1 MVSFEIPTISQFNF
15 LNIILIMKEKE
26 LAPNFKIPSSNNEE
40 FELKKN
46 KNNFLIIYF
55 YPRDNTPGC
64 TNEAKDFSK
73 LYKEFKKLNCEIFG
87 ISKDSIE
94 SHKKF
99 ISKFKIPFQLL
110 SDEKIVALKKYR
122 AWGEKSMYGKKFMG
136 IKRTTVLISPKGKII
151 KIWNNVKVKEHAK
164 EVLSCLKESI

>member
-1 MVSFEIPTISQFNF
+1 MI
-15 LNIILIMKEKE
+15 KENSK
-26 LAPNFKIPSSNNEE
+26 APNFKLPSSNNKN
-40 FELKKN
+40 FEIKKILS
-46 KNNFLIIYF
+46 KYMVIYF

-73 LYKEFKKLNCEIFG
+73 LYKEFKKLNCEIVG

-110 SDEKIVALKKYR
+110 SDEKIVTLKKYG

-136 IKRTTVLISPKGKII
+136 IKRTTVLINLKGKII
-151 KIWNNVKVKEHAK
+151 KIWNNVKVKDHAK
-164 EVLSCLKESI
+164 EVLNRLKEAI

>member
-1 MVSFEIPTISQFNF
+1 
-15 LNIILIMKEKE
+15 MKEKE
-26 LAPNFKIPSSNNEE
+26 LAPNFKIPSSNNEK
-40 FELKKN
+40 FELKNN

-55 YPRDNTPGC
+55 YPKNNTPGC
-64 TNEAKDFSK
+64 INEAKDFSK

-99 ISKFKIPFQLL
+99 IIKFKIPFQLL
-110 SDEKIVALKKYR
+110 SDEKIVVLKKYR

>member
-1 MVSFEIPTISQFNF
+1 MI
-15 LNIILIMKEKE
+15 KENSK
-26 LAPNFKIPSSNNEE
+26 APNFKLPSSNNKN
-40 FELKKN
+40 FEIN
-46 KNNFLIIYF
+46 KSFDQYLVIYF

-64 TNEAKDFSK
+64 TSEAKDFTK

-87 ISKDSIE
+87 ISKDSVE

-110 SDEKIVALKKYR
+110 SDEKIIALKKYG

-136 IKRTTVLISPKGKII
+136 IKRTTVLINQKGKII
-151 KIWNNVKVKEHAK
+151 KIWNNVKVKDHAK
-164 EVLSCLKESI
+164 EVLSCLKEAI

>member
-1 MVSFEIPTISQFNF
+1 MI
-15 LNIILIMKEKE
+15 KENSK
-26 LAPNFKIPSSNNEE
+26 APNFKLPSSNNKN
-40 FELKKN
+40 FEIIKSLKQY
-46 KNNFLIIYF
+46 LVIYF

-64 TNEAKDFSK
+64 TIEAKDFSK

-94 SHKKF
+94 SHQKF

-110 SDEKIVALKKYR
+110 SDDKIIALKKYG

-136 IKRTTVLISPKGKII
+136 IKRTTVLINPKGKII
-151 KIWNNVKVKEHAK
+151 KIWNNVKVKDHAK
-164 EVLSCLKESI
+164 EVLSCLKEAI

>member
-1 MVSFEIPTISQFNF
+1 
-15 LNIILIMKEKE
+15 MKEKE
-26 LAPNFKIPSSNNEE
+26 LAPNFKISSSNNKE

-46 KNNFLIIYF
+46 KNKFLIIYF

-73 LYKEFKKLNCEIFG
+73 LYKEFKKLNCEIIG

-110 SDEKIVALKKYR
+110 SDEKIIVLKKYG

-136 IKRTTVLISPKGKII
+136 IKRTTVLINPKGKIT
-151 KIWNNVKVKEHAK
+151 KIWSNVKVKDHAK
-164 EVLSCLKESI
+164 EVLNCLKEAI

>member
-1 MVSFEIPTISQFNF
+1 
-15 LNIILIMKEKE
+15 MKEKE
-26 LAPNFKIPSSNNEE
+26 LAPNFKISSSNNKE

-46 KNNFLIIYF
+46 KNKFLIIYF

-73 LYKEFKKLNCEIFG
+73 LYKEFKKLNCEIVG

-94 SHKKF
+94 SHRKF
-99 ISKFKIPFQLL
+99 ISKFKIPFHLL
-110 SDEKIVALKKYR
+110 SDEKIIALKKYG

-136 IKRTTVLISPKGKII
+136 VKRTTILINPKGKII
-151 KIWNNVKVKEHAK
+151 KIWNNVKVKDHAK
-164 EVLSCLKESI
+164 EVLNCLKEAI

>member
-1 MVSFEIPTISQFNF
+1 
-15 LNIILIMKEKE
+15 MKEKE

-46 KNNFLIIYF
+46 KNKFLIIYF

-64 TNEAKDFSK
+64 TDEAKDFSK
-73 LYKEFKKLNCEIFG
+73 LYKEFKKLNCDIFG
-87 ISKDSIE
+87 ISKDNVD

-110 SDEKIVALKKYR
+110 SDEKIVALKKYG

-136 IKRTTVLISPKGKII
+136 IKRTTVLINPKGKII
-151 KIWNNVKVKEHAK
+151 KIWNNVKVKDHAK
-164 EVLSCLKESI
+164 EVLSCLKEAI

>member
-1 MVSFEIPTISQFNF
+1 
-15 LNIILIMKEKE
+15 MKEKE
-26 LAPNFKIPSSNNEE
+26 LAPNFKILSSNNKEL
-40 FELKKN
+40 ELKKN
-46 KNNFLIIYF
+46 KNKFLIIYF

-73 LYKEFKKLNCEIFG
+73 LYKKFKKLNCEIFG

>member
-1 MVSFEIPTISQFNF
+1 
-15 LNIILIMKEKE
+15 MKEKE
-26 LAPNFKIPSSNNEE
+26 LAPNFKIPSSNNKE

-46 KNNFLIIYF
+46 KNKFLVIYF

-73 LYKEFKKLNCEIFG
+73 LYKEFKKLNCDIFG
-87 ISKDSIE
+87 ISKDSVD

-110 SDEKIVALKKYR
+110 SDEKIIALKKYG

-151 KIWNNVKVKEHAK
+151 KIWNNVKVKDHAK
-164 EVLSCLKESI
+164 EVLSCLKEAI

>member
-1 MVSFEIPTISQFNF
+1 MI
-15 LNIILIMKEKE
+15 KENSK
-26 LAPNFKIPSSNNEE
+26 APNFKLPSSNNKN
-40 FELKKN
+40 FEIKKSLG
-46 KNNFLIIYF
+46 KYLVIYF

-73 LYKEFKKLNCEIFG
+73 LYKEFKKLNCEIVG

-110 SDEKIVALKKYR
+110 SDEKIIALKKYGT
-122 AWGEKSMYGKKFMG
+122 WGEKSMYGKKFMG
-136 IKRTTVLISPKGKII
+136 IKRTTVLINLKGKII
-151 KIWNNVKVKEHAK
+151 KIWNNVKVTDHAK
-164 EVLSCLKESI
+164 EVLNFLKEAI

>member
-1 MVSFEIPTISQFNF
+1 
-15 LNIILIMKEKE
+15 MKEKE
-26 LAPNFKIPSSNNEE
+26 LAPNFKIPSSNNKE

-46 KNNFLIIYF
+46 KNKFLVIYF

-73 LYKEFKKLNCEIFG
+73 LYKEFKKLNCDIFG
-87 ISKDSIE
+87 ISKDSVD

-110 SDEKIVALKKYR
+110 SDEKIVALKKYG

-151 KIWNNVKVKEHAK
+151 KIWNNVKVKDHAK
-164 EVLSCLKESI
+164 AVSYTHLTLPTTERV

>member
-1 MVSFEIPTISQFNF
+1 
-15 LNIILIMKEKE
+15 MKEKK
-26 LAPNFKIPSSNNEE
+26 LAPNFKIPSSINKE

-46 KNNFLIIYF
+46 KNKFLVIYF

-73 LYKEFKKLNCEIFG
+73 LYKEFKKLNCNIFG
-87 ISKDSIE
+87 ISKDSVD

-110 SDEKIVALKKYR
+110 SDEKIVALKKYG

-151 KIWNNVKVKEHAK
+151 KIWNNFKVKDHAK
-164 EVLSCLKESI
+164 EVLSCLKEAI

>member
-1 MVSFEIPTISQFNF
+1 MI
-15 LNIILIMKEKE
+15 KENSK
-26 LAPNFKIPSSNNEE
+26 ASNFKLPSSNNKT
-40 FELKKN
+40 FEINKSLKQY
-46 KNNFLIIYF
+46 LVIYF

-73 LYKEFKKLNCEIFG
+73 LYKEFKRLNCEIFG

-99 ISKFKIPFQLL
+99 ISKFNIPFQLL
-110 SDEKIVALKKYR
+110 SDEKIIALKKYG

-136 IKRTTVLISPKGKII
+136 IKRTTVLINLKGKII
-151 KIWNNVKVKEHAK
+151 KIWNNVKVKDHAK
-164 EVLSCLKESI
+164 EVLNCLKGAI

>member
-1 MVSFEIPTISQFNF
+1 
-15 LNIILIMKEKE
+15 MKEKE
-26 LAPNFKIPSSNNEE
+26 LAPNFKIPSSNNKE

-46 KNNFLIIYF
+46 KNKFLIIYC

-110 SDEKIVALKKYR
+110 SDEKIVVLKKYQ

-164 EVLSCLKESI
+164 EVLSCLKEAI

>member
-1 MVSFEIPTISQFNF
+1 MI
-15 LNIILIMKEKE
+15 KENSK
-26 LAPNFKIPSSNNEE
+26 APNFKLPSSNNKN
-40 FELKKN
+40 FEIN
-46 KNNFLIIYF
+46 KSLDQYLVIYF

-64 TNEAKDFSK
+64 TSEAKDFSK

-87 ISKDSIE
+87 ISKDSVE

-110 SDEKIVALKKYR
+110 SDEKITALKKYG

-136 IKRTTVLISPKGKII
+136 IKRTTVLINPKGKII
-151 KIWNNVKVKEHAK
+151 KIWNNVKVKDHAK
-164 EVLSCLKESI
+164 EVLSYLKEAI

>member
-1 MVSFEIPTISQFNF
+1 MI
-15 LNIILIMKEKE
+15 KENSK
-26 LAPNFKIPSSNNEE
+26 ASNFKLPSSNNKT
-40 FELKKN
+40 FEINKSLKQY
-46 KNNFLIIYF
+46 LVIYF

-73 LYKEFKKLNCEIFG
+73 LYKEFKRLNCEIFG
-87 ISKDSIE
+87 ISKDNIE

-110 SDEKIVALKKYR
+110 SDEKIIALKKYG

>member
-1 MVSFEIPTISQFNF
+1 MI
-15 LNIILIMKEKE
+15 KENSK
-26 LAPNFKIPSSNNEE
+26 APNFKLPSSNNKN
-40 FELKKN
+40 FEIN
-46 KNNFLIIYF
+46 KSLDQYLVIYF

-110 SDEKIVALKKYR
+110 SDEKNIALKKYG

-136 IKRTTVLISPKGKII
+136 IKRTTVLINPKGKVI
-151 KIWNNVKVKEHAK
+151 KIWSNVKVKDHAK
-164 EVLSCLKESI
+164 EVLNYLKEAI

>member
-1 MVSFEIPTISQFNF
+1 
-15 LNIILIMKEKE
+15 MKEKE

-46 KNNFLIIYF
+46 KNKFLIIYF

-64 TNEAKDFSK
+64 TDEAKDFSK
-73 LYKEFKKLNCEIFG
+73 LYKEFKKLNCEIIG

-110 SDEKIVALKKYR
+110 SDEKIIVLKKYG

-136 IKRTTVLISPKGKII
+136 IKRTTVLINPKGKIT
-151 KIWNNVKVKEHAK
+151 KIWSNVKVKDHAK
-164 EVLSCLKESI
+164 EVLNCLKETI

>member
-1 MVSFEIPTISQFNF
+1 
-15 LNIILIMKEKE
+15 MKEKE
-26 LAPNFKIPSSNNEE
+26 LAPNFKIPSSNNKE

-46 KNNFLIIYF
+46 KNKFLIIYF

-94 SHKKF
+94 SHQKF

-110 SDEKIVALKKYR
+110 SDDKIIALKKYG

-136 IKRTTVLISPKGKII
+136 IKRTTVLINPKGKII
-151 KIWNNVKVKEHAK
+151 KIWNNVKVKDHAK
-164 EVLSCLKESI
+164 EVLSCLKEAI

>member
-1 MVSFEIPTISQFNF
+1 
-15 LNIILIMKEKE
+15 MKEKE
-26 LAPNFKIPSSNNEE
+26 LAPNFKILSSNNKE

-46 KNNFLIIYF
+46 KNKFLIIYF

-110 SDEKIVALKKYR
+110 SDEKIVALKRYR

-151 KIWNNVKVKEHAK
+151 KTWNNVKVKDHAK
-164 EVLSCLKESI
+164 EVLSFLKEAI

>member
-1 MVSFEIPTISQFNF
+1 
-15 LNIILIMKEKE
+15 MKEKE
-26 LAPNFKIPSSNNEE
+26 LAPNFKIPSSNNKE

-46 KNNFLIIYF
+46 KNKFLIIYI

-73 LYKEFKKLNCEIFG
+73 LYKEFKKLNCEIVG

-94 SHKKF
+94 SHRKF
-99 ISKFKIPFQLL
+99 ISKFKIPFHLL
-110 SDEKIVALKKYR
+110 SDEKIIALKKYG

-136 IKRTTVLISPKGKII
+136 IKRTTVLINLKGKII
-151 KIWNNVKVKEHAK
+151 KIWNNVKVKDHAK
-164 EVLSCLKESI
+164 EVLNYLKEAI

>member
-1 MVSFEIPTISQFNF
+1 
-15 LNIILIMKEKE
+15 MKEKE
-26 LAPNFKIPSSNNEE
+26 LAPNFKIPSSNNKE

-46 KNNFLIIYF
+46 KNKFLIIYF

-151 KIWNNVKVKEHAK
+151 KIWNNVKVKDHAN
-164 EVLSCLKESI
+164 EVLSFLKEAI

>member
-1 MVSFEIPTISQFNF
+1 
-15 LNIILIMKEKE
+15 MKEKE
-26 LAPNFKIPSSNNEE
+26 LAPNFKIPSSNNKE

-46 KNNFLIIYF
+46 KNKFLIIYF

-64 TNEAKDFSK
+64 TNEAKDFSR

>member
-1 MVSFEIPTISQFNF
+1 
-15 LNIILIMKEKE
+15 MKEKE
-26 LAPNFKIPSSNNEE
+26 LAPNFKIPSSNNQE

-46 KNNFLIIYF
+46 KNKFLIIYF

-73 LYKEFKKLNCEIFG
+73 LYKEFKKLNCEIVG
-87 ISKDSIE
+87 ISKDSIV
-94 SHKKF
+94 SHKNF

-110 SDEKIVALKKYR
+110 SDEKIVTLKKYG

-164 EVLSCLKESI
+164 EVLSCLKEAI

>member
-1 MVSFEIPTISQFNF
+1 MI
-15 LNIILIMKEKE
+15 KENSK
-26 LAPNFKIPSSNNEE
+26 APNFKLPSSNNKN
-40 FELKKN
+40 FEIN
-46 KNNFLIIYF
+46 KSLDQYLVIYF

-64 TNEAKDFSK
+64 TSEAKDFTK

-99 ISKFKIPFQLL
+99 IIKFKIPFQLL
-110 SDEKIVALKKYR
+110 SDEKITALKKYG

-136 IKRTTVLISPKGKII
+136 IKRTTVLINPKGKII
-151 KIWNNVKVKEHAK
+151 KIWNNVKVKDHAK
-164 EVLSCLKESI
+164 EVLSCLKEAI

>member
-1 MVSFEIPTISQFNF
+1 MI
-15 LNIILIMKEKE
+15 KENSK
-26 LAPNFKIPSSNNEE
+26 APNFKLPSNNNKS
-40 FELKKN
+40 FEIN
-46 KNNFLIIYF
+46 KNLKQYLVIYF

-73 LYKEFKKLNCEIFG
+73 LYNDFKKLNCEVIG

-99 ISKFKIPFQLL
+99 ITKFKIPFQLL
-110 SDEKIVALKKYR
+110 SDEEVMVLKKYG

-136 IKRTTVLISPKGKII
+136 IKRTTVLINPKGKIM
-151 KIWNNVKVKEHAK
+151 KIWNNVKVLDHAK
-164 EVLSCLKESI
+164 DVLNFLKAAI

>member
-1 MVSFEIPTISQFNF
+1 
-15 LNIILIMKEKE
+15 MKEKE
-26 LAPNFKIPSSNNEE
+26 LAPNFKILSSNNKE

-46 KNNFLIIYF
+46 KNKFLIIYF

-151 KIWNNVKVKEHAK
+151 KIWNNVKVKNHAK
-164 EVLSCLKESI
+164 EVFSCLKEAI

>member
-1 MVSFEIPTISQFNF
+1 MI
-15 LNIILIMKEKE
+15 KENSK
-26 LAPNFKIPSSNNEE
+26 APNFKLLSSNNKN
-40 FELKKN
+40 FEIN
-46 KNNFLIIYF
+46 KSLDQYLVIYF

-73 LYKEFKKLNCEIFG
+73 LYKEFKKLNCKIFG
-87 ISKDSIE
+87 ISKDSVE

-110 SDEKIVALKKYR
+110 SDEKITALKKYG

-136 IKRTTVLISPKGKII
+136 IKRTTVLINQKGKIV
-151 KIWNNVKVKEHAK
+151 KIWNNVKVKDHAK
-164 EVLSCLKESI
+164 EVLSCLKEAI